1 MKHNKALTAVTLII
15 AVILLAFFGAPDK
28 ETKTSSDVTSERIV
42 RLSPER
48 QTHIL
53 YGDAKGGGHKYGVG
67 KPCKSEF
74 PQDWDDAEI
83 IDTVKQIAANDNLDW
98 RREDNGYFVTE
109 TFEGKTRVR
118 VVLGPQKVNIITA
131 YPTNVKRNP
140 CPAKAAN
147 DN

>member
-15 AVILLAFFGAPDK
+15 AVILLAIFGAPDK
-28 ETKTSSDVTSERIV
+28 GSETSSEVTSERIV

-74 PQDWDDAEI
+74 PQDWDDSEI

-98 RREDNGYFVTE
+98 RREDNGYYVTE
-109 TFEGKTRVR
+109 TFEDKTRVR
-118 VVLGPQKVNIITA
+118 VVLGPQKENIITA